1 MEFLVI
7 AHDKTDADA
16 LARRMAIRDEHLE
29 AARETIRSGAMLIGG
44 AILDDAGRMV
54 GSMTVLSMPDRA
66 ALDAWFRQVPYVR
79 HGIWDRV
86 EIHPF
91 HVAVMQGRDGVQ

>member
-1 MEFLVI
+1 
-7 AHDKTDADA
+7 
-16 LARRMAIRDEHLE
+16 MAIRAEHLE

-66 ALDAWFRQVPYVR
+66 ALDTWLRQVPYAR
-79 HGIWDRV
+79 HDVWDRV
-86 EIHPF
+86 EIHPY
-91 HVAVMQGRDGVQ
+91 HVAVMQGRDEVR